1 MQFLALVSLYF
12 FPHTTECHCSSFNW
26 YSRRN
31 AILFMPHIQ
40 IQAIHIK
47 SDICGSHCGI
57 LVPPSGPVDVYW
69 PFRSNIWRRRNKVPP
84 NHRKTYQPTWRH
96 I

>member
-1 MQFLALVSLYF
+1 VFAYANIGHLKVKLSVYWNAVSCLSFIVY

-40 IQAIHIK
+40 IRAKHFK
-47 SDICGSHCGI
+47 NDIRGSQCGI
-57 LVPPSGPVDVYW
+57 LVPPSGPNDVY
-69 PFRSNIWRRRNKVPP
+69 
-84 NHRKTYQPTWRH
+84 
-96 I
+96 